1 MPSDAR
7 IAKAKMRAA
16 VLARR
21 DALPVEMRAAAA
33 AALARHRFPAS
44 AGGRILAAYWPIRSE
59 IDPRPLLKAIGRSAA
74 GWALPAVEDGRLAF
88 RAFAEGDALVAAPFG
103 LSEPAP
109 TAAPAVPDILLV
121 PLAAFDRSGGRL
133 GYGRGYYDGYLAA
146 RSAAGSAPLAIGL
159 AFSCQEEPLVP
170 SEAHDQRLDWIITED
185 EVIRCAD

>member
-1 MPSDAR
+1 MPGEMAS
-7 IAKAKMRAA
+7 AKAKLRAA
-16 VLARR
+16 ALARR
-21 DALPVEMRAAAA
+21 DGLTPQQRAAAA
-33 AALARHRFPAS
+33 AALARHRFPVS
-44 AGGRILAAYWPIRSE
+44 TAGRVLAAYWPIRSE

-74 GWALPAVEDGRLAF
+74 GWALPAVGDGRLAF

-146 RSAAGSAPLAIGL
+146 RRAAGKGALAIGIGF
-159 AFSCQEEPLVP
+159 ACQEEARLP
-170 SEAHDQRLDWIITED
+170 SEAHDQRLDWVLTED
-185 EVIRCAD
+185 EIIRCAG